1 VLVIDE
7 SINKDNV
14 SSKIISDLA
23 TGSSVEDRA
32 ATRLA
37 HEEVRFTEANQAMAL
52 KQNSLDITQVSLR
65 NAFTLAGLH
74 LNGSDP
80 QSKRKAEQAL
90 NDRLFMA
97 LLNDMRSRLHE
108 LEQNMDRLRADLNAK
123 YGEDYVGGMVE
134 TFLSDEEKAGL
145 ESEEDKMKAL
155 SQKFLNPDG
164 TIKDKYKDT
173 PEAQYVRDWQ
183 EAQKLRPIVQQYEGR
198 SQLTAEEGHEV
209 YKAAENTSLAGKR
222 SMMALSTNESVK
234 GIAAEQADVERDQTI
249 AGQVATAIPFS

>member
-1 VLVIDE
+1 MLVIDE

-14 SSKIISDLA
+14 SSKIRSDLA

-37 HEEVRFTEANQAMAL
+37 HEEDRFTEANQAMAL

-123 YGEDYVGGMVE
+123 YGEDYVGGMVD
-134 TFLSDEEKAGL
+134 TFLSNEEKAGL

-183 EAQKLRPIVQQYEGR
+183 EAQKLRPIVQKYEGR
-198 SQLTAEEGHEV
+198 NQLTAEEGREV
-209 YKAAENTSLAGKR
+209 YKAAENTSLAGNKNMLR
-222 SMMALSTNESVK
+222 LSSNDELKETVDKSLDKSRFEESSFK
-234 GIAAEQADVERDQTI
+234 TSQGFDFA
-249 AGQVATAIPFS
+249 